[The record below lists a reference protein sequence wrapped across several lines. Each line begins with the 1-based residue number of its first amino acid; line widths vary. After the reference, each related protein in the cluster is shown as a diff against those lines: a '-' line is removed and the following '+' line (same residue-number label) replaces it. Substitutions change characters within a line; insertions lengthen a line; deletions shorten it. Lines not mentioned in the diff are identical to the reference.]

1 MIRKKTMSS
10 DIWTTSSI
18 YELTEEDLSNFRDIV
33 LRDVKN
39 QSPSEED
46 KSILSNNIDLWLYT
60 LRTIRRE
67 IELQL
72 TNHKSNLKI
81 KLKDLKDNNTHQ
93 NDIDEVLHSEE
104 RWRNNAMKFLT
115 AVERKTLYVKLLI
128 SEDDK

>member
-1 MIRKKTMSS
+1 MSS

-72 TNHKSNLKI
+72 ANHKSNLKI
-81 KLKDLKDNNTHQ
+81 KIKDLKDNNTPQ
-93 NDIDEVLHSEE
+93 NDIDEVLYSEE

>member
-1 MIRKKTMSS
+1 MSS

-18 YELTEEDLSNFRDIV
+18 YELTEEDLNNFRDIV

-72 TNHKSNLKI
+72 ANHKSNLKI
-81 KLKDLKDNNTHQ
+81 KLKDLKDTDTPQ
-93 NDIDEVLHSEE
+93 NDIDEVVYSEE

-115 AVERKTLYVKLLI
+115 AVERRTLYVKLLV

>member
-1 MIRKKTMSS
+1 MSS

-18 YELTEEDLSNFRDIV
+18 YELTEEDLSNFRDVV
-33 LRDVKN
+33 LRHVKN

-46 KSILSNNIDLWLYT
+46 RSILLKNIDLWLYT

-72 TNHKSNLKI
+72 ANHKSNLKI
-81 KLKDLKDNNTHQ
+81 KVKDLKDNNTSQ
-93 NDIDEVLHSEE
+93 NDIDEVLYSEE

-115 AVERKTLYVKLLI
+115 AVERTTLYVKLLI

>member
-1 MIRKKTMSS
+1 MSS

-72 TNHKSNLKI
+72 ANHKSNLKI
-81 KLKDLKDNNTHQ
+81 KTKDLKDNNTPQ
-93 NDIDEVLHSEE
+93 NDIDEVLYSEE

>member
-1 MIRKKTMSS
+1 M
-10 DIWTTSSI
+10 
-18 YELTEEDLSNFRDIV
+18 
-33 LRDVKN
+33 RDVKN

-115 AVERKTLYVKLLI
+115 AVERKTLYVKLLM